1 MQKLLLA
8 DDDEEEYNQPK
19 ENLKESVIDSMC
31 ELLSELETRCVHPTF
46 LKLLVKV
53 FGYVLCP
60 TEFHYTKLFKCIFKI
75 F

>member
-31 ELLSELETRCVHPTF
+31 ELLSELETRCVHPFFPQTSS
-46 LKLLVKV
+46 
-53 FGYVLCP
+53 
-60 TEFHYTKLFKCIFKI
+60 
-75 F
+75 